1 MAQTPEE
8 KRKFAYDHY
17 AMVTWGDELI
27 PVTEAATLYGYYS
40 AEGNTEICAELQAK
54 IAKAKKRIRE
64 NLAAEESEKND

>member
-17 AMVTWGDELI
+17 AMVTWGDELL

-40 AEGNTEICAELQAK
+40 AEGDTEKCAELQAK

-64 NLAAEESEKND
+64 NFEADEEQN